1 MSDDNGGC
9 LAILLVIVQIAIA
22 IGAGI
27 LAWNWIEPDS
37 FGRVLLFLAAW
48 GILGWIGYIIAGGIF
63 AALGGL
69 D

>member
-37 FGRVLLFLAAW
+37 LQHGV
-48 GILGWIGYIIAGGIF
+48 Y
-63 AALGGL
+63 
-69 D
+69 